1 MSFQW
6 LIDNAE
12 SISIVKRPVISQTV
26 SRDQNIRSVSRG
38 GNVWKFTVKM
48 PQTMLWSASRGYLE
62 SIESNAMLKSQSI
75 NLAKSSY
82 DWITKYR
89 GDATTTNTMTFK
101 YNAAQAASNT
111 MKFELGNV
119 PGATGSVVFR
129 AGDLVQPTG
138 SNHVY
143 SVASSTTKS
152 ATTTLVEVH
161 RTILETPSDTAVT
174 LKVGPAVSWNII
186 CTNMPTW
193 TLSGKD
199 LIDFNGSFEF
209 QEVL

>member
-6 LIDNAE
+6 IIDNAE
-12 SISIVKRPVISQTV
+12 SISVVKRPVISQTV

-38 GNVWKFTVKM
+38 GNVWRFSVKM

-62 SIESNAMLKSQSI
+62 SFEHNAQLKSQSI
-75 NLAKSSY
+75 NFAKSTY
-82 DWITKYR
+82 DWIAKYR
-89 GDATTTNTMTFK
+89 GDATTTSTMTFK
-101 YNAAQAASNT
+101 YSAAQAASNT

-119 PGATGSVVFR
+119 PGVTGSIVFR
-129 AGDLVQPTG
+129 AGDLIQPTG
-138 SNHVY
+138 SNYVY
-143 SVASSTTKS
+143 SVASATTKS

-161 RTILETPSDTAVT
+161 RTILETPSDSTVI
-174 LKVGPAVSWNII
+174 LKVGPAVSWNVI
-186 CTNMPTW
+186 CTQLPTW

-199 LIDFNGSFEF
+199 LIDINGNFEF

>member
-6 LIDNAE
+6 VIDNAE
-12 SISIVKRPVISQTV
+12 SISVVKRPVVSQTV
-26 SRDQNIRSVSRG
+26 SRDQTVRSVSRG
-38 GNVWKFTVKM
+38 GNVWRFTVKM
-48 PQTMLWSASRGYLE
+48 PQTMLWESSRGFLE
-62 SIESNAMLKSQSI
+62 SFEHNALTKSQPI
-75 NLAKSSY
+75 NFAKSTY

-89 GDATTTNTMTFK
+89 GDATSTTTMTWK
-101 YNAAQAASNT
+101 YNAAQAASNA
-111 MKFELGNV
+111 MKFDLGNV

-138 SNHVY
+138 SNRVY
-143 SVASSTTKS
+143 SVVSLTTKS

-174 LKVGPAVSWNII
+174 LKVGPAVSWNVI
-186 CTNMPTW
+186 CTQLPTW
-193 TLSGKD
+193 TLSGKG
-199 LIDFNGSFEF
+199 LIDINGNFEF

>member
-6 LIDNAE
+6 IIDNAE
-12 SISIVKRPVISQTV
+12 SISVVKRPVISQTV
-26 SRDQNIRSVSRG
+26 SRDQTVRSVSRG
-38 GNVWKFTVKM
+38 GNVWRFSVKM
-48 PQTMLWSASRGYLE
+48 PSTMLWSQARGYLE
-62 SIESNAMLKSQSI
+62 SFESNALIKSQSI
-75 NLAKSSY
+75 NLAKTSY

-89 GDATTTNTMTFK
+89 GDATTTTTMTFK
-101 YNAAQAASNT
+101 YNAAQAASNA

-119 PGATGSVVFR
+119 PGATGSVIFR

-138 SNHVY
+138 STHVY
-143 SVASSTTKS
+143 SVVAVTTKS

-161 RTILETPSDTAVT
+161 RTILETPSETAVT
-174 LKVGPAVSWNII
+174 LKVGSLVAWNVI
-186 CTNMPTW
+186 CTQLPTW

-199 LIDFNGSFEF
+199 LVDINGNFEF